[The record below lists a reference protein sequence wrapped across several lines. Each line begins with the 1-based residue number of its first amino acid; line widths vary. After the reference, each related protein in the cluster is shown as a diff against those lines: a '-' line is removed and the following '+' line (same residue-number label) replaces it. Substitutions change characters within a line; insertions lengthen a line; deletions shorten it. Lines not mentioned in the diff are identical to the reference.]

1 MNEPKPVLPRMDN
14 LRKFERP
21 KTTKPIAQAE
31 PANTLFSQPEP
42 SAVTSTVTS
51 TPMLQDEPEHFRQ
64 LGIEEI
70 QAYPDNPRTQ
80 PNPMYEAMKDS
91 FRAGGIESVVLQVTK
106 CPGDSLYTVSNGA
119 NTRLKIIQELW
130 EETQD
135 MRFRAV
141 RCVIQRFESN
151 EHMLAAAVAE
161 NNQRGD
167 LCFWDSAAAIIKFR
181 KRLAVATGADLSNRD
196 FVEKAKEYRL
206 SINITTLS
214 SYEFAVRT
222 FGHLEFSQHLSY
234 GMIQKLQP
242 LWSGIERLEKLSA
255 RDLAT
260 PIEELL
266 QALDQQWFQ
275 TVGIDF
281 DQLLKELNVAVSTA
295 LGLSL
300 AEFPKALELSKDRS
314 LNAWDKLLQRL
325 RMAKP
330 VAARPERG
338 LSAMTAAMAL
348 AVQSTVPRD
357 MSVPAPSLAATPQ
370 QITTDDPNYPNE
382 TLLERILRLAETVA
396 RWHEFEANVVACDV
410 GVGFFL
416 EPLVN
421 EILLQPRMGM
431 AYQIQMNVWNILAQL
446 SCQWHPLHIKALP
459 KTALWTRLM
468 TTSEPLKFERS
479 CLAVLPPAQQS
490 WAEHMLDQLPYH
502 QRHHF
507 MAARNGSPV
516 EMHDW
521 IMDLNA
527 AIFQLMREQPERF
540 AHVPNRMGTA
550 KILQATWE

>member
-1 MNEPKPVLPRMDN
+1 MTEPKPVLPRMDN

-21 KTTKPIAQAE
+21 KATKPNTQAE
-31 PANTLFSQPEP
+31 PANSLFSQPEP
-42 SAVTSTVTS
+42 IAVTA
-51 TPMLQDEPEHFRQ
+51 TPMPQDEPEHFRQ

-70 QAYPDNPRTQ
+70 QQYPDNPRTQ
-80 PNPMYEAMKDS
+80 PNPMYPELKES
-91 FRAGGIESVVLQVTK
+91 FRIGGIDTVVLIVTK
-106 CPGDSLYTVSNGA
+106 CPGDALYTVSVGG

-130 EETQD
+130 AETQD

-141 RCVIQRFESN
+141 RCVIQRFESH
-151 EHMLAAAVAE
+151 EHMLAAAAGE
-161 NNQRGD
+161 NALRGD
-167 LCFWDSAAAIIKFR
+167 LCFWDSAAVIVKFR
-181 KRLAVATGADLSNRD
+181 KKLVAVSGSDLSMRD

-214 SYEFAVRT
+214 FYEFAVRT
-222 FGHLEFSQHLSY
+222 YGHLEFSQHLSY
-234 GMIQKLQP
+234 NMIQKLQP

-255 RDLAT
+255 RDVAT
-260 PIEELL
+260 PVEELL
-266 QALDQQWFQ
+266 QALDQQWFE

-281 DQLLKELNVAVSTA
+281 DQLLKELNLAVSTA

-314 LNAWDKLLQRL
+314 LNDWDKLLQRL

-330 VAARPERG
+330 AVARPERTQ
-338 LSAMTAAMAL
+338 SAMTAVMAL
-348 AVQSTVPRD
+348 AARSTAQPNDLV
-357 MSVPAPSLAATPQ
+357 VPAASLAALQP
-370 QITTDDPNYPNE
+370 QITTDDPKYPNE
-382 TLLERILRLAETVA
+382 TLIERILRLAQTVA
-396 RWHEFEANVVACDV
+396 RWHDFESNVVACDV

-421 EILLQPRMGM
+421 EILLQPQTGH
-431 AYQIQMNVWNILAQL
+431 AYQVTMNVWNILALL
-446 SCQWHPLHIKALP
+446 SCQWHPAQIKVLP

-468 TTSEPLKFERS
+468 TTSEVLKFERS
-479 CLAVLPPAQQS
+479 CLAVLPPAHLS

-521 IMDLNA
+521 IMDLSG

-540 AHVPNRMGTA
+540 AHVPNRMGTP
-550 KILQATWE
+550 KILQETWE

>member
-21 KTTKPIAQAE
+21 KATKPNPQAE
-31 PANTLFSQPEP
+31 PANALFSQPEP
-42 SAVTSTVTS
+42 IAVTST
-51 TPMLQDEPEHFRQ
+51 PIPQDEPEHFRQ

-130 EETQD
+130 GETQD

-181 KRLAVATGADLSNRD
+181 KRLALATGADLSMRD

-214 SYEFAVRT
+214 FYEFAVRT
-222 FGHLEFSQHLSY
+222 FGHLEFSQHLSFN
-234 GMIQKLQP
+234 MIQKLQP
-242 LWSGIERLEKLSA
+242 LWSGIERLEKLSQ
-255 RDLAT
+255 RDAST

-266 QALDQQWFQ
+266 QSLDQQWFE

-281 DQLLKELNVAVSTA
+281 DQLSKELNLVASTA
-295 LGLSL
+295 FGLSL

-325 RMAKP
+325 RLAKP
-330 VAARPERG
+330 GAARPERA
-338 LSAMTAAMAL
+338 LSTVAAAMAL
-348 AVQSTVPRD
+348 VAQSANQNND
-357 MSVPAPSLAATPQ
+357 LIMPAQSLAATPQ

-382 TLLERILRLAETVA
+382 TLLERILRLAQTVA

-421 EILLQPRMGM
+421 EILLQQRMGF
-431 AYQIQMNVWNILAQL
+431 AYQIQMNVWNILALL

-468 TTSEPLKFERS
+468 TTSEALKFERS

-540 AHVPNRMGTA
+540 AHVPNRSGTA
-550 KILQATWE
+550 KILQETWE

>member
-21 KTTKPIAQAE
+21 KATKPIAQAE
-31 PANTLFSQPEP
+31 PANSLFSQPEQI
-42 SAVTSTVTS
+42 AVTS
-51 TPMLQDEPEHFRQ
+51 TPMPQDEPEHFRQ

-181 KRLAVATGADLSNRD
+181 KRLAAATGADLSMRD

-234 GMIQKLQP
+234 SMIQKLQP
-242 LWSGIERLEKLSA
+242 LWSGIDRLEKLSA
-255 RDLAT
+255 RDAST

-266 QALDQQWFQ
+266 QSLDQQWFE

-281 DQLLKELNVAVSTA
+281 DQLSKELNLVASTA
-295 LGLSL
+295 FGLSL

-314 LNAWDKLLQRL
+314 LNVWDKLLQRL
-325 RMAKP
+325 RMTKP
-330 VAARPERG
+330 TAARTDRA
-338 LSAMTAAMAL
+338 LSAMTNAIAL
-348 AVQSTVPRD
+348 AAQSTAQPSD
-357 MSVPAPSLAATPQ
+357 ITAPAQSLATTPR

-382 TLLERILRLAETVA
+382 TLLERILRLAQTVA

-416 EPLVN
+416 EPMVN
-421 EILLQPRMGM
+421 ELLLQQRMGV
-431 AYQIQMNVWNILAQL
+431 AYQIQMNVWNILALL

-468 TTSEPLKFERS
+468 TTSEALKFERS

-507 MAARNGSPV
+507 MAARNGNPV

-550 KILQATWE
+550 KILQETWE

>member
-21 KTTKPIAQAE
+21 KATKPSVQAAA
-31 PANTLFSQPEP
+31 ANTLFSQPEP
-42 SAVTSTVTS
+42 IAVTST
-51 TPMLQDEPEHFRQ
+51 PLPQDEPEHFRQ

-80 PNPMYEAMKDS
+80 PNPMYAELKES

-151 EHMLAAAVAE
+151 EHMLATAVAE

-167 LCFWDSAAAIIKFR
+167 LCFWDSAAAIVKFR
-181 KRLAVATGADLSNRD
+181 KRLALASGADLSLRD

-206 SINITTLS
+206 SLS
-214 SYEFAVRT
+214 IANVSMYEFAVRT

-234 GMIQKLQP
+234 KMTQKLQP
-242 LWSGIERLEKLSA
+242 LWSGIDRLEKLSA
-255 RDLAT
+255 RDAAT

-266 QALDQQWFQ
+266 QALDQQWYG

-281 DQLLKELNVAVSTA
+281 DQLLKELNLVTSTA
-295 LGLSL
+295 FGLSL
-300 AEFPKALELSKDRS
+300 SEFPKALELSKDRS
-314 LNAWDKLLQRL
+314 LSSWDKLLQRL
-325 RMAKP
+325 RMTKP
-330 VAARPERG
+330 AVARPESA
-338 LSAMTAAMAL
+338 LTAMTAAIAL
-348 AVQSTVPRD
+348 AGQSVVPPNNLNVPVQ
-357 MSVPAPSLAATPQ
+357 SLAATPQ
-370 QITTDDPNYPNE
+370 QITTDDPKYPNE
-382 TLLERILRLAETVA
+382 TLLERILRLAQTVA
-396 RWHEFEANVVACDV
+396 RWHEFDANVVACDL

-421 EILLQPRMGM
+421 ELLLQQRNGL
-431 AYQIQMNVWNILAQL
+431 AYQIQMNVWNILALL
-446 SCQWHPLHIKALP
+446 SCQWHPAHIKVLP
-459 KTALWTRLM
+459 KNAMWTRLM
-468 TTSEPLKFERS
+468 TTNEALKFERS

-521 IMDLNA
+521 IMDLTA
-527 AIFQLMREQPERF
+527 AIFQLMREAPERF
-540 AHVPNRMGTA
+540 QHVPNRVGTA
-550 KILQATWE
+550 KILRETWE

>member
-1 MNEPKPVLPRMDN
+1 MTEPKPVLPRMDN

-21 KTTKPIAQAE
+21 KAAKTNAQAE
-31 PANTLFSQPEP
+31 PANTLFPQPEP
-42 SAVTSTVTS
+42 IAVTS
-51 TPMLQDEPEHFRQ
+51 PFMPQDEPEHFRQ

-80 PNPMYEAMKDS
+80 PNPMYAELKES

-151 EHMLAAAVAE
+151 EHMLASAVAE

-167 LCFWDSAAAIIKFR
+167 LCFWDSAAAIVKFR
-181 KRLAVATGADLSNRD
+181 KRLAVATGTDLSNRD

-206 SINITTLS
+206 AINITNLS
-214 SYEFAVRT
+214 FYEYAVRT

-234 GMIQKLQP
+234 NMVQKLQP
-242 LWSGIERLEKLSA
+242 IWSGVERLEKLSA
-255 RDLAT
+255 RDAAT

-281 DQLLKELNVAVSTA
+281 DQLLKELNLVTSTA
-295 LGLSL
+295 FGLSL
-300 AEFPKALELSKDRS
+300 AEIPKALELSKDRS
-314 LNAWDKLLQRL
+314 LTTWDKLLQRL
-325 RMAKP
+325 RMTKP
-330 VAARPERG
+330 AAARSERA
-338 LSAMTAAMAL
+338 LTAMTTAASAL
-348 AVQSTVPRD
+348 AAAHALIPPNKIMVPVQ
-357 MSVPAPSLAATPQ
+357 SLAATPQ
-370 QITTDDPNYPNE
+370 QITTNDPKYPNE
-382 TLLERILRLAETVA
+382 TLLERILRLAQTVA

-421 EILLQPRMGM
+421 EILLQQRTGM
-431 AYQIQMNVWNILAQL
+431 AYQVQMNVWNILALL
-446 SCQWHPLHIKALP
+446 SCQWHPAHIKVLP
-459 KTALWTRLM
+459 KNALWTRLM
-468 TTSEPLKFERS
+468 TTNEVLKFERS

-507 MAARNGSPV
+507 MAARNGNPV

-521 IMDLNA
+521 IMDLSA
-527 AIFQLMREQPERF
+527 AIFQLMREVPERF
-540 AHVPNRMGTA
+540 QHVPNRLGTP
-550 KILQATWE
+550 KILQETWE